1 VATQQECEAALA
13 RVAANLAGADAAARA
28 ELHGRSRSCAVRDLD
43 LLYVGRLADGQLRDI
58 RLVPASE
65 RAGVAPAQLRLHV
78 DSDDLVLLSRGELDF
93 AKAWLS
99 GRVKLEASIGDLL
112 RLRSLL

>member
-1 VATQQECEAALA
+1 MATQQECEEALT
-13 RVAANLAGADAAARA
+13 RVAGKLAGADPSARA
-28 ELHGRSRSCAVRDLD
+28 KLDGRTLSCAVRDLD
-43 LLYVGRLADGQLRDI
+43 LLYVGRLADGALSEI
-58 RLVPASE
+58 RGIPADQ
-65 RAGVAPAQLRLHV
+65 RAALPPAQLRLHV

-99 GRVKLEASIGDLL
+99 GRVRLEASMGDLL